1 MWIPVTAEQALC
13 GGEDR
18 TVPININRTTFQD
31 YAEPE
36 IIQLQPITYDV
47 RNLSVFC
54 KIFVFSSPSIE
65 YPMYERYLL
74 FFPVS
79 YKNWAVVSKPNIR
92 IIPHVKV
99 NSLEIYAS
107 LLQESC
113 HRRSHI
119 RIFDEKIYVLIF
131 VQHINHLQVCTFN
144 FFDSTWKRNWIMRP
158 R

>member
-1 MWIPVTAEQALC
+1 MWIPVAVKQALR

-18 TVPININRTTFQD
+18 TFPININRAAFQD
-31 YAEPE
+31 YAGAE

-65 YPMYERYLL
+65 YPMYERYL
-74 FFPVS
+74 FFFHVS
-79 YKNWAVVSKPNIR
+79 YKNWAIVSKPNIR

-99 NSLEIYAS
+99 NSLEIYAT

-113 HRRSHI
+113 HR
-119 RIFDEKIYVLIF
+119 
-131 VQHINHLQVCTFN
+131 
-144 FFDSTWKRNWIMRP
+144 
-158 R
+158 